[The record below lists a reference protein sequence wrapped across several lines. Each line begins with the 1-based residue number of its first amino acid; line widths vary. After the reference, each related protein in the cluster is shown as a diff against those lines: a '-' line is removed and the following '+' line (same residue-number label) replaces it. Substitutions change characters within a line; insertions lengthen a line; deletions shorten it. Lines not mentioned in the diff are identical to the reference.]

1 MIMINLHKKQQ
12 GLTMTSILMLL
23 ILICGVVVLLL
34 KIVPIYMNHGKVMSA
49 ITSVTNLKDAEQKSK
64 GQINK
69 LLRKRFSVNSVYDLP
84 KDAIKVIKR
93 GNYVKIIA
101 KYDVKEKL
109 FANLSVLV
117 EFDEFVEA
125 GRK

>member
-1 MIMINLHKKQQ
+1 MINLDKKQQ

-23 ILICGVVVLLL
+23 IIICGVVVLFL
-34 KIVPIYMNHGKVMSA
+34 KIVPIYMNHGKVKSA
-49 ITSVTNLKDAEQKSK
+49 IESVVNLKDAEQKSK

-101 KYDVKEKL
+101 KYEVKEKL

>member
-1 MIMINLHKKQQ
+1 MIDSHRKQQ
-12 GLTMTSILMLL
+12 GLTMTSILML
-23 ILICGVVVLLL
+23 IIVICGVVLLLL
-34 KIVPIYMNHGKVMSA
+34 KVVPIYMNHGKVKSA
-49 ITSVTNLKDAEQKSK
+49 IESVVNLKDAEQKSK
-64 GQINK
+64 AQINK
-69 LLRKRFSVNSVYDLP
+69 LLRKRFSVNSIYDLP

-101 KYDVKEKL
+101 KYEVKEKL
-109 FANLSVLV
+109 FANLNVLV